1 MMHALWTHLVK
12 DLRIEWRSREAVNSM
27 LFFALLVV
35 VLFSL
40 AFDPRGAFSRKLPA
54 ECYAWPPCLPR

>member
-1 MMHALWTHLVK
+1 MTSALWSHLVK
-12 DLRIEWRSREAVNSM
+12 DLRIEWRSREAINSM

-40 AFDPRGAFSRKLPA
+40 AFSPRGAFSQ
-54 ECYAWPPCLPR
+54 EISG